1 MIYNEEMTLFDIIR
15 DPYYAHKYVVEKI
28 CMHLL
33 GYQRED
39 LIIHYDDTITTE
51 ILTNIKQ
58 LYDEYAIG
66 KQPLEYILWYVEYG
80 GLRFYV
86 NNNTIIPRPETE
98 YMIEAVREYLDDGK
112 WWMVNGEWNKKLT
125 IHNSQSIILVDV
137 GTGSGVLWL
146 SILHSHGSQVMSAFL
161 IDISEW
167 ALEVAKKNYEYCL
180 TQWQV
185 DPLICVVIGKG
196 NLFDTSIVSAQ
207 NNQEVVILANLP
219 YIPDET
225 FDTNPDQ
232 SIKFEPRVAFVG
244 WDDGLD
250 LYRIMFKQIRES
262 RYRFT
267 MFLEMMTWQVD
278 ILRQEFDWLLFE
290 EIKTFHFQIRI
301 VKVTVL

>member
-1 MIYNEEMTLFDIIR
+1 MVYNEEMTLFDIIR

-80 GLRFYV
+80 WLRFHV

-98 YMIEAVREYLDDGK
+98 YMIEAVREYFTELK
-112 WWMVNGEWNKKLT
+112 TEEIV
-125 IHNSQSIILVDV
+125 LVDV
-137 GTGSGVLWL
+137 GTGSGVLGL
-146 SILHSHGSQVMSAFL
+146 SLLHSHGSQIVSAFL
-161 IDISEW
+161 IDISEG
-167 ALEVAKKNYEYCL
+167 ALEVAKKNYQHCL
-180 TQWQV
+180 IQWQI
-185 DPLICVVIGKG
+185 DQLISVVIGKG
-196 NLFDTSIVSAQ
+196 NLFDTSIVSVQ

-250 LYRIMFKQIRES
+250 LYRIMFGQIRES
-262 RYRFT
+262 GYKFT

-301 VKVTVL
+301 VKVILL

>member
-1 MIYNEEMTLFDIIR
+1 MTLFDIIR

-80 GLRFYV
+80 WLRFHV

-98 YMIEAVREYLDDGK
+98 YMIEAVREYLTELK
-112 WWMVNGEWNKKLT
+112 TEEIV
-125 IHNSQSIILVDV
+125 LVDV

-146 SILHSHGSQVMSAFL
+146 SLLHSHRSQIMSAFL

-167 ALEVAKKNYEYCL
+167 ALEVAKKNYAHCL
-180 TQWQV
+180 TQWQI
-185 DPLICVVIGKG
+185 DPLISVVIGKG
-196 NLFDTSIVSAQ
+196 NLFDTSIVLAQ

-250 LYRIMFKQIRES
+250 LYRVMFKQIRES
-262 RYRFT
+262 GYRFT

-278 ILRQEFDWLLFE
+278 ILRQEFDWLFFE